1 MEWYF
6 ALTLLLGTVCVLMF
20 LGLPVALAFFAANV
34 IGTYLFVNG
43 DIGLIFMPMEF
54 HNAIKFT
61 LSPIALFLLM
71 GEILLQTGA
80 AFKAIGAID
89 RLISRVPGRL
99 SVVSVVGGTVF
110 SSLSGSTIANTA
122 ILGSVLLPDMVRRGY
137 APGIAMGPIMAV
149 GGIAML
155 IPPSALAVLLASLA
169 EQSVAQLLIAGIV
182 PGLLM
187 ALLFLAYVVGRC
199 MLQPDLAPSYNP
211 DETALDEPLTLQVH
225 GAGGRLIWQGRYQGA
240 GLRFAN
246 RVLPFAFY
254 ILPLL
259 FIFVIVVGSIFFKL
273 AAPTEAAGLGC
284 IAAVVICYVFRLFSR
299 RVRISGIEGADFGWR
314 EIARALMETAKINTM
329 ILFIIAGSL
338 VFSQALSNSGA
349 TNGLLEQVT
358 ALDLTPLGVVI
369 IMMAVL
375 LFLGAFMDQVSML
388 LLTLPFFLLG
398 SQSLQAVF
406 GIDVIWL
413 MVLMLITME
422 ISLLTPP
429 FGLLLYV
436 MKGVAQFPVTLG
448 QIILSALPFIV
459 IELLVLV
466 LLIAVPEVA
475 TWLPSR
481 VD

>member
-6 ALTLLLGTVCVLMF
+6 ALTLLLGTVCALMF
-20 LGLPVALAFFAANV
+20 LGLPVAFAFFAANV
-34 IGTYLFVNG
+34 LGTFIFING
-43 DIGLIFMPMEF
+43 DIGLVFMPIEF

-61 LSPIALFLLM
+61 LAPIALFLLM
-71 GEILLQTGA
+71 GEILLQTGV

-99 SVVSVVGGTVF
+99 AVVSIVGGTVF

-122 ILGSVLLPDMVRRGY
+122 ILGSVLLPDMIKRGY
-137 APGIAMGPIMAV
+137 QPTIAMGPIMAV

-155 IPPSALAVLLASLA
+155 IPPSALAVPLASLA

-182 PGLLM
+182 PGVFM
-187 ALLFLAYVVGRC
+187 AFLFFAYVVGRC
-199 MLQPDLAPSYNP
+199 LINPKLAPAYVP
-211 DETALDEPLTLQVH
+211 DQGSLDQPLSISLNL
-225 GAGGRLIWQGRYQGA
+225 GGRQVVNWTYDGRFCRA
-240 GLRFAN
+240 VN
-246 RVLPFAFY
+246 RVLPFVFY

-259 FIFVIVVGSIFFKL
+259 VIFVVVVGSIFFKL
-273 AAPTEAAGLGC
+273 AAPTEAAALGC
-284 IAAVVICYVFRLFSR
+284 VAALAVCYFFRLFKTII
-299 RVRISGIEGADFGWR
+299 RITGIEGADFSWR
-314 EIARALMETAKINTM
+314 QVAKALMETAKINIM

-349 TNGLLEQVT
+349 TDGLLEQIT
-358 ALDLTPLGVVI
+358 KLDLTPITVVI
-369 IMMAVL
+369 AMMVVL

-398 SQSLQAVF
+398 SQSLQVVF
-406 GIDVIWL
+406 NIDVIWL

-436 MKGVAQFPVTLG
+436 MKGVAQFEVTLG
-448 QIILSALPFIV
+448 QVIRSALPFIV
-459 IELLVLV
+459 IELFVLALLVW
-466 LLIAVPEVA
+466 IPELA
-475 TWLPSR
+475 TWLPSKI
-481 VD
+481 D

>member
-1 MEWYF
+1 MEWHL
-6 ALTLLLGTVCVLMF
+6 ALTLLLGTVCIIMF

-34 IGTYLFVNG
+34 LGTYLFIGG
-43 DIGLIFMPMEF
+43 DIGLLFMPMEF

-71 GEILLQTGA
+71 GEILLQTGV

-99 SVVSVVGGTVF
+99 SVVSIVGGTVF

-122 ILGSVLLPDMVRRGY
+122 ILGSVLLPDMLKRGY
-137 APGIAMGPIMAV
+137 QPAIAMGPIMAV

-182 PGLLM
+182 PGILM
-187 ALLFLAYVVGRC
+187 AVLFFAYVVGRC
-199 MLQPDLAPSYNP
+199 MINPELAPAYVP
-211 DETALDEPLTLQVH
+211 DESHLDAPLTVSLNFG
-225 GAGGRLIWQGRYQGA
+225 GASRTIMTYNGRL
-240 GLRFAN
+240 LRLAN
-246 RVLPFAFY
+246 RVLPFFFY
-254 ILPLL
+254 ILPL
-259 FIFVIVVGSIFFKL
+259 FVIFIVVVGSIFFKI
-273 AAPTEAAGLGC
+273 AAPTEAAALGC
-284 IAAVVICYVFRLFSR
+284 VASLGACYFFRIFKKTTS
-299 RVRISGIEGADFGWR
+299 ISGIDGADFNWR
-314 EIARALMETAKINTM
+314 AIAKALMETAKINTM

-349 TNGLLEQVT
+349 TDGLLQAVT
-358 ALDLTPLGVVI
+358 SMSLTPLTVVI
-369 IMMAVL
+369 VMMLVL

-398 SQSLQAVF
+398 GSSLQVVF
-406 GIDVIWL
+406 NIDVIWL

-436 MKGVAQFPVTLG
+436 MKGVAPFKVSLG
-448 QIILSALPFIV
+448 QVVTSAMPFIL
-459 IELLVLV
+459 IELLVLI

-475 TWLPSR
+475 TWLPKQIQ
-481 VD
+481 